1 MTTKITVVYETD
13 KAVFRFTVDDV
24 MDHLNRNETEYDE
37 KEVTTLKDLFS
48 SATTDSITMPKD
60 LRIFPHIAV
69 DLIRDSRGTV
79 YCRICGKTYESGQF
93 KAVTV
98 GHGETPLSV
107 NFKGKGWRRK
117 LFGKR
122 ERLPL
127 FGGRGY
133 ACPKGHGMIAL
144 VAWRT

>member
-1 MTTKITVVYETD
+1 MTTVITVVYETD
-13 KAVFRFTVDDV
+13 KAVFRFTAKDV
-24 MDHLNRNETEYDE
+24 RDHLNRTETEYDA
-37 KEVTTLKDLFS
+37 KEATALKDLVS
-48 SATTDSITMPKD
+48 SATADSITIPKE
-60 LRIFPHIAV
+60 LRLFPYIAL

-79 YCRICGKTYESGQF
+79 CCRACGKSYESAEL
-93 KAVTV
+93 KPVIV

-107 NFKGKGWRRK
+107 NVKGKGWLRK

-133 ACPKGHGMIAL
+133 ACPGGHEL
-144 VAWRT
+144 SSVVTWRT